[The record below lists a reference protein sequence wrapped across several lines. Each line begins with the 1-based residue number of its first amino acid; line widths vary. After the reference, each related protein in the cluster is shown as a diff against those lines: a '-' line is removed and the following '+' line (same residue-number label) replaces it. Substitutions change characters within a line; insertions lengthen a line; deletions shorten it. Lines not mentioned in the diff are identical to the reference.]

1 MRLEIALTTMILTR
15 EQMFALADQLS
26 VHAKKGTIT
35 PRRVDQLGALIDA
48 AGESVDLE
56 LLQHCID
63 VIEQCGV
70 LEDRRN
76 GCSLHYLH
84 ANALGWLYIHRH
96 TDENALS
103 WSQPDNT
110 AQIYQL
116 RSAITHEG
124 YSEHS
129 AEYRAQIHSNLGNAF
144 NKTGRVFD
152 ALEQWRKALT
162 LDPMLAMAQGNMG
175 GALLFYA
182 RNLYD
187 SGHSE
192 WICIEGRAQLRGAVA
207 IGAHGATYFAA
218 AERFQWMLETVE
230 KRMDQYC
237 IDRDPDL
244 TWMDKFS
251 LGRSYQEKRYRR
263 WCLDN
268 RLFLNP
274 MNDGYTRSV
283 AATDSL
289 ALPTHRAD
297 GVGISY
303 LAAFNQLKQEYIYAR
318 WCLFAGQDGQATHP
332 ADREVM
338 LSANADS
345 ARYSIAIEQ
354 TKSAFRAAYSL
365 LDKVAYFVR
374 DRWEIGAKRKS
385 ADFARLWRTE
395 PKKGT
400 ETTIRP
406 EFEGSKNI
414 WLHAL
419 YSLSEDIFNE
429 DIRQYASPDAQELHV
444 VRNALE
450 HRFFKIVWTRSECD
464 EASMHHDRLS
474 EQMTFDEFQAK
485 ALRVLTMARS
495 AIVYLSLAMHR
506 AEVQR
511 VEKDSARSMSFG
523 VDHIPDDLKG

>member
-1 MRLEIALTTMILTR
+1 MTALILTH

-26 VHAKKGTIT
+26 IRAVDGSIT
-35 PRRVDQLGALIDA
+35 STQIDQLGALIDA
-48 AGESVDLE
+48 AGESKDLD
-56 LLQHCID
+56 LLMRCVE
-63 VIEQCGV
+63 VIGKFGEF
-70 LEDRRN
+70 DRQRH
-76 GCSLHYLH
+76 GCMLHYFH
-84 ANALGWLYIHRH
+84 ANALGWLYIHRR
-96 TDENALS
+96 TDDNALS
-103 WSQPDNT
+103 WNQPDNT

-116 RSAITHEG
+116 RSAIAHEG
-124 YSEHS
+124 FLKHPVEF
-129 AEYRAQIHSNLGNAF
+129 RAQIHTNLGNAF
-144 NKTGRVFD
+144 NKTGRVHD
-152 ALEQWRKALT
+152 ALEHWRKALV
-162 LDPMLAMAQGNMG
+162 LDPMLAMAQGNLA
-175 GALLFYA
+175 GALFFYA

-187 SGHSE
+187 VGYRE
-192 WICIEGRAQLRGAVA
+192 WINIEGREQLRKAVET
-207 IGAHGATYFAA
+207 GAHGATFVEA
-218 AERFQWMLETVE
+218 AERFRRMLEAVE
-230 KRMDQYC
+230 LRLDQYG
-237 IDRDPDL
+237 IERKPDL
-244 TWMDKFS
+244 TWMEHFP
-251 LGRSYQEKRYRR
+251 LGQSAQEKRYRR

-268 RLFLNP
+268 RLFLSP
-274 MNDGYTRSV
+274 MNDAYTQPV

-289 ALPTHRAD
+289 SLPTHRAD

-318 WCLFAGQDGQATHP
+318 WCLFVGLDDRKTHM
-332 ADREVM
+332 ADRDVL
-338 LSANADS
+338 LSSNADG

-354 TKSAFRAAYSL
+354 VKSAYRAGYSL

-406 EFEGSKNI
+406 EFEGSQNI

-450 HRFFKIVWTRSECD
+450 HRFFKIVWARSECD

-511 VEKDSARSMSFG
+511 AEKDSARSVSFG

>member
-1 MRLEIALTTMILTR
+1 MTALILTH

-26 VHAKKGTIT
+26 IRAVDGSIT
-35 PRRVDQLGALIDA
+35 STQIDQLGALIDA
-48 AGESVDLE
+48 AGESKDLDLLMRCVKVIGEFGE
-56 LLQHCID
+56 LDHQRH
-63 VIEQCGV
+63 
-70 LEDRRN
+70 
-76 GCSLHYLH
+76 GCMLHYFH
-84 ANALGWLYIHRH
+84 ANALGWLYIHRR
-96 TDENALS
+96 TDDNALS
-103 WSQPDNT
+103 WNQPDNT

-116 RSAITHEG
+116 RSAIAHEG

-207 IGAHGATYFAA
+207 IGAHGATYFEA

-230 KRMDQYC
+230 KRMDQYG
-237 IDRDPDL
+237 IDRNPDL
-244 TWMDKFS
+244 AWMDKFS
-251 LGRSYQEKRYRR
+251 LGRSYQEKQYRR

-338 LSANADS
+338 LSSNADS

-406 EFEGSKNI
+406 EFEGSQNI

-464 EASMHHDRLS
+464 ETSMHHDRLS
-474 EQMTFDEFQAK
+474 EQMTLDEFQAK

-511 VEKDSARSMSFG
+511 AEKDSARSVSFG
-523 VDHIPDDLKG
+523 VQSIPDDLKG

>member
-1 MRLEIALTTMILTR
+1 MILTR

-26 VHAKKGTIT
+26 VHAKEGTIT

-63 VIEQCGV
+63 VIGQCGV

-103 WSQPDNT
+103 WSQPDNA

-116 RSAITHEG
+116 RSAIAHEG
-124 YSEHS
+124 YSEHP

-162 LDPMLAMAQGNMG
+162 LDPMLAMARGNMG

-187 SGHSE
+187 AGHSE
-192 WICIEGRAQLRGAVA
+192 WICIEGRAQLRAAVA
-207 IGAHGATYFAA
+207 IGAHGATYFEA
-218 AERFQWMLETVE
+218 AERFQRMLETVE
-230 KRMDQYC
+230 SGMDQYG
-237 IDRDPDL
+237 IDRNPDL
-244 TWMDKFS
+244 AWMDKFS

-289 ALPTHRAD
+289 AIPTHRAD

-338 LSANADS
+338 LSSNADS

-354 TKSAFRAAYSL
+354 TTTAFRAAYSL

-374 DRWEIGAKRKS
+374 DRWEVDADRKD
-385 ADFARLWRTE
+385 ADFARLWKTK
-395 PKKGT
+395 PKKNI
-400 ETTIRP
+400 ETTIRS
-406 EFEGSKNI
+406 EFEESQNI

-419 YSLSEDIFNE
+419 CSLSEDIFNE
-429 DIRQYASPDAQELHV
+429 NTRRHAAPDAKELHI
-444 VRNALE
+444 VRNSLE
-450 HRFFKIVWTRSECD
+450 HRFFKIVWSRSECD

-474 EQMTFDEFQAK
+474 EQMPLDEFQCK
-485 ALRVLTMARS
+485 ALRVLVMARS
-495 AIVYLSLAMHR
+495 AIMCLCFALHR
-506 AEVQR
+506 AERQR
-511 VEKDSARSMSFG
+511 QEVDDALAVSFG
-523 VDHIPDDLKG
+523 VQSIPVDLKGERTHLYP